1 MNAILLVAVGGAVGS
16 VARYLMASSIQSA
29 TGWAFPLGTVLV
41 NILGCFLIGILYVLL
56 VARPDPRHDLRA
68 LLMVGVM
75 GGFTTFSS
83 FSLETVT
90 MAMDGNFGGATL
102 NVVISVAACLAG
114 TILGVTLARIT

>member
-1 MNAILLVAVGGAVGS
+1 MNMILLVAVGGAVGS

-56 VARPDPRHDLRA
+56 VARHDPRQDLRA

-90 MAMDGNFGGATL
+90 MAMTGNFAGATL

>member
-1 MNAILLVAVGGAVGS
+1 MNMIALVAVGGAVGS
-16 VARYLMASSIQSA
+16 VARYLMASSIQSS
-29 TGWAFPLGTVLV
+29 TGWSFPIGTVLV

-56 VARPDPRHDLRA
+56 VARPDPRQDLRA

-90 MAMDGNFGGATL
+90 MAMQGNYTGATL
-102 NVVISVAACLAG
+102 NVVLSVAACLAG
-114 TILGVTLARIT
+114 TVLGISLARMT